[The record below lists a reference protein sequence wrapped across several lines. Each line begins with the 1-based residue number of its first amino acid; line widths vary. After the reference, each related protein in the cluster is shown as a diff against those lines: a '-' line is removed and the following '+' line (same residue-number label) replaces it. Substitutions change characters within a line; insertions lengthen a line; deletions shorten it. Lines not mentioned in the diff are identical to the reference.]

1 MNYDR
6 SMTEYDAIVGAGIH
20 LLLHSELEKLRE
32 ANITVTSMA
41 RVLKTD
47 HSNHCS
53 VYSHIS
59 VRGTASGL
67 KINSDSLLP
76 SANTELLVKWS
87 DAAELIKDDDF
98 YAQYIHEF
106 NRKPEKEITKMIVPN
121 SRISPADP
129 DKPVTDEYLRALNL
143 NKKIIVSA
151 QLAQQNLYE
160 MCAGFK
166 EMRDSKLYKELGYSD
181 FGEYCEQETGIKRRQ
196 VYNYIAVVERLSEDF
211 VHSSA
216 QIGVKKLSL
225 LATLDEEER
234 EQITSGTDLESA
246 TVKQLE
252 QQIKQLRADKD
263 KAVAE
268 KSAAEADLALKSD
281 TIAALEKTRDTLD
294 QRATALEK
302 QIKELE
308 SRPIEVVT
316 ETVEKIPDNYINVS
330 AYEKLVAQNNAEREQ
345 AEAEY
350 LALKR
355 QLGEVER
362 QLEEERSKPAPAAEA
377 DDTAVFNA
385 LVDMVT
391 DALEKLETFVLT
403 TDNKFTKR
411 YDQLLKSYMTGT
423 EQ

>member
-1 MNYDR
+1 
-6 SMTEYDAIVGAGIH
+6 
-20 LLLHSELEKLRE
+20 
-32 ANITVTSMA
+32 
-41 RVLKTD
+41 
-47 HSNHCS
+47 
-53 VYSHIS
+53 
-59 VRGTASGL
+59 
-67 KINSDSLLP
+67 
-76 SANTELLVKWS
+76 
-87 DAAELIKDDDF
+87 
-98 YAQYIHEF
+98 
-106 NRKPEKEITKMIVPN
+106 MIVPN

-181 FGEYCEQETGIKRRQ
+181 FGEYCEQETGFKRSQ
-196 VYNYIAVVERLSEDF
+196 VYSYIAVAEKLPPDF
-211 VHSSA
+211 VQSTG
-216 QIGVKKLSL
+216 QIGVQKLYL
-225 LATLDEEER
+225 LAKISEEER

-308 SRPIEVVT
+308 NRPIEVVT
-316 ETVEKIPDNYINVS
+316 ETVEKIPDNYIDVS

-345 AEAEY
+345 AESEY

-362 QLEEERSKPAPAAEA
+362 QLEEERSKPAPTAPAGDARPA
-377 DDTAVFNA
+377 DDTAAFNA
-385 LVDMVT
+385 YLKSAY
-391 DALEKLETFVLT
+391 DALNRLVEYIKGQNNETYSQKVVKLIDSV
-403 TDNKFTKR
+403 
-411 YDQLLKSYMTGT
+411 KSSIGGT
-423 EQ
+423 V

>member
-1 MNYDR
+1 
-6 SMTEYDAIVGAGIH
+6 
-20 LLLHSELEKLRE
+20 
-32 ANITVTSMA
+32 
-41 RVLKTD
+41 
-47 HSNHCS
+47 
-53 VYSHIS
+53 
-59 VRGTASGL
+59 
-67 KINSDSLLP
+67 
-76 SANTELLVKWS
+76 
-87 DAAELIKDDDF
+87 
-98 YAQYIHEF
+98 
-106 NRKPEKEITKMIVPN
+106 MIVPN
-121 SRISPADP
+121 SRITPADP

-143 NKKIIVSA
+143 NTKIIVSA

-181 FGEYCEQETGIKRRQ
+181 FGEYCEQETGFKRSQ
-196 VYNYIAVVERLSEDF
+196 AYNYIAIAEKLPTDF
-211 VHSSA
+211 VHSSG
-216 QIGVKKLSL
+216 QIGVKKLTL
-225 LATLDEEER
+225 LTTLSEEER

-281 TIAALEKTRDTLD
+281 TIAALEKTRDALD

-316 ETVEKIPDNYINVS
+316 ETVEKIPENYIDIS

>member
-1 MNYDR
+1 
-6 SMTEYDAIVGAGIH
+6 
-20 LLLHSELEKLRE
+20 
-32 ANITVTSMA
+32 
-41 RVLKTD
+41 
-47 HSNHCS
+47 
-53 VYSHIS
+53 
-59 VRGTASGL
+59 
-67 KINSDSLLP
+67 
-76 SANTELLVKWS
+76 
-87 DAAELIKDDDF
+87 
-98 YAQYIHEF
+98 
-106 NRKPEKEITKMIVPN
+106 MIVPN

-143 NKKIIVSA
+143 NTKIIVSA

-166 EMRDSKLYKELGYSD
+166 EMRDSRLYKELGYGTFED
-181 FGEYCEQETGIKRRQ
+181 YCEQEAGFKRAQ
-196 VYNYIAVVERLSEDF
+196 VYKYIAIIEKLPADF
-211 VHSSA
+211 VSPGR
-216 QIGVKKLSL
+216 QIGIRKLYL
-225 LATLDEEER
+225 LASLDEEER

-308 SRPIEVVT
+308 NRPIEVVT
-316 ETVEKIPDNYINVS
+316 ETVEKIPDNYIDVS

-345 AEAEY
+345 AESEY

-362 QLEEERSKPAPAAEA
+362 QLEEERSKPAPTAPA
-377 DDTAVFNA
+377 DDTAAFNA
-385 LVDMVT
+385 YLKSAY
-391 DALEKLETFVLT
+391 DALSRLVEYVNVQKNETYSQKAVKLIDSV
-403 TDNKFTKR
+403 
-411 YDQLLKSYMTGT
+411 KSSIGGT
-423 EQ
+423 V

>member
-1 MNYDR
+1 
-6 SMTEYDAIVGAGIH
+6 
-20 LLLHSELEKLRE
+20 
-32 ANITVTSMA
+32 
-41 RVLKTD
+41 
-47 HSNHCS
+47 
-53 VYSHIS
+53 
-59 VRGTASGL
+59 
-67 KINSDSLLP
+67 
-76 SANTELLVKWS
+76 
-87 DAAELIKDDDF
+87 
-98 YAQYIHEF
+98 
-106 NRKPEKEITKMIVPN
+106 MIVPN

-143 NKKIIVSA
+143 NTKIIVSA

-166 EMRDSKLYKELGYSD
+166 EMRDSRLYKELGYSD
-181 FGEYCEQETGIKRRQ
+181 FGEYCEQETGFKRSQ
-196 VYNYIAVVERLSEDF
+196 VYNYISIVEKLPADF
-211 VHSSA
+211 VQSIG
-216 QIGVKKLSL
+216 QIGMTKVLLLTNLS
-225 LATLDEEER
+225 EEER

-281 TIAALEKTRDTLD
+281 TIAALEKTRDALD

-316 ETVEKIPDNYINVS
+316 ETVEKIPENYIDIS

-355 QLGEVER
+355 QLGEAER

-377 DDTAVFNA
+377 DDGEVFKA
-385 LVDMVT
+385 YFKSAY
-391 DALEKLETFVLT
+391 DALNRLVEYINGQKNETYSQKAVRLI
-403 TDNKFTKR
+403 DSV
-411 YDQLLKSYMTGT
+411 KSSIGGT
-423 EQ
+423 V

>member
-1 MNYDR
+1 
-6 SMTEYDAIVGAGIH
+6 
-20 LLLHSELEKLRE
+20 
-32 ANITVTSMA
+32 
-41 RVLKTD
+41 
-47 HSNHCS
+47 
-53 VYSHIS
+53 
-59 VRGTASGL
+59 
-67 KINSDSLLP
+67 
-76 SANTELLVKWS
+76 
-87 DAAELIKDDDF
+87 
-98 YAQYIHEF
+98 
-106 NRKPEKEITKMIVPN
+106 MIIPN
-121 SRISPADP
+121 KRISPADEA
-129 DKPVTDEYLRALNL
+129 KPVTDNYLRALNL

-181 FGEYCEQETGIKRRQ
+181 FGDYCEQETGIKRRQ
-196 VYNYIAVVERLSEDF
+196 VYNYIAVVEKLSEDF

-225 LATLDEEER
+225 LATLDDEER
-234 EQITSGTDLESA
+234 EQITSATDLESA

-281 TIAALEKTRDTLD
+281 TIAALEKTKETLD

-308 SRPIEVVT
+308 NRPIEVVT
-316 ETVEKIPDNYINVS
+316 ETVEKIPDNYIDVS

-345 AEAEY
+345 AESEY

-362 QLEEERSKPAPAAEA
+362 QLEEERSKPAPTAPA

-385 LVDMVT
+385 YLKSAY
-391 DALEKLETFVLT
+391 DALNRLVEYINGQNNETYSQKAVKLIDSV
-403 TDNKFTKR
+403 
-411 YDQLLKSYMTGT
+411 KSSIGGT
-423 EQ
+423 V

>member
-1 MNYDR
+1 
-6 SMTEYDAIVGAGIH
+6 
-20 LLLHSELEKLRE
+20 
-32 ANITVTSMA
+32 
-41 RVLKTD
+41 
-47 HSNHCS
+47 
-53 VYSHIS
+53 
-59 VRGTASGL
+59 
-67 KINSDSLLP
+67 
-76 SANTELLVKWS
+76 
-87 DAAELIKDDDF
+87 
-98 YAQYIHEF
+98 
-106 NRKPEKEITKMIVPN
+106 MIVPN

-181 FGEYCEQETGIKRRQ
+181 FGDYCEQETGIKRRQ
-196 VYNYIAVVERLSEDF
+196 VYNYIAIIERLPTDF
-211 VHSSA
+211 VQPVA
-216 QIGVKKLSL
+216 QIGMRKLLILSNL
-225 LATLDEEER
+225 SEEER

-281 TIAALEKTRDTLD
+281 TIAALEKTKETLD

-308 SRPIEVVT
+308 NRPIEVVT
-316 ETVEKIPDNYINVS
+316 ETVEKIPDNYIDVS

-345 AEAEY
+345 AESEY

-362 QLEEERSKPAPAAEA
+362 QLEEERSKPAPTAPA
-377 DDTAVFNA
+377 DDTAAFNA
-385 LVDMVT
+385 YLKSAY
-391 DALEKLETFVLT
+391 DALSRLVEYVNVQKNETYSQKAVKLIDSV
-403 TDNKFTKR
+403 
-411 YDQLLKSYMTGT
+411 KSSIGGT
-423 EQ
+423 V

>member
-1 MNYDR
+1 
-6 SMTEYDAIVGAGIH
+6 
-20 LLLHSELEKLRE
+20 
-32 ANITVTSMA
+32 
-41 RVLKTD
+41 
-47 HSNHCS
+47 
-53 VYSHIS
+53 
-59 VRGTASGL
+59 
-67 KINSDSLLP
+67 
-76 SANTELLVKWS
+76 
-87 DAAELIKDDDF
+87 
-98 YAQYIHEF
+98 
-106 NRKPEKEITKMIVPN
+106 MIVPN

-181 FGEYCEQETGIKRRQ
+181 FGEYCEQETGFKRSQ
-196 VYNYIAVVERLSEDF
+196 VYSYIAVAEKLPPDF
-211 VHSSA
+211 VQSTG
-216 QIGVKKLSL
+216 QIGVQKLYL
-225 LATLDEEER
+225 LAKISEEER

-316 ETVEKIPDNYINVS
+316 ETVEKVPDNYIDVS

-345 AEAEY
+345 AESEY

-362 QLEEERSKPAPAAEA
+362 QLEEERSKPAPTAPTAPA
-377 DDTAVFNA
+377 DDTAAFNA
-385 LVDMVT
+385 YLKSAY
-391 DALEKLETFVLT
+391 DALSRLVEYTNGQNNETYSQKVIKLIDSV
-403 TDNKFTKR
+403 
-411 YDQLLKSYMTGT
+411 KSSIGGT
-423 EQ
+423 V

>member
-1 MNYDR
+1 
-6 SMTEYDAIVGAGIH
+6 
-20 LLLHSELEKLRE
+20 
-32 ANITVTSMA
+32 
-41 RVLKTD
+41 
-47 HSNHCS
+47 
-53 VYSHIS
+53 
-59 VRGTASGL
+59 
-67 KINSDSLLP
+67 
-76 SANTELLVKWS
+76 
-87 DAAELIKDDDF
+87 
-98 YAQYIHEF
+98 
-106 NRKPEKEITKMIVPN
+106 MIVPN
-121 SRISPADP
+121 NRISPADP

-143 NKKIIVSA
+143 NTKIIVSA

-225 LATLDEEER
+225 LATLDDEER
-234 EQITSGTDLESA
+234 EQITSATDLESA

-308 SRPIEVVT
+308 NRPIEVVT
-316 ETVEKIPDNYINVS
+316 ETVEKVPDNYIDVS

-345 AEAEY
+345 AESEY

-362 QLEEERSKPAPAAEA
+362 QLEEERSKPAPTAPA
-377 DDTAVFNA
+377 DDTAAFNA
-385 LVDMVT
+385 YLKSAY
-391 DALEKLETFVLT
+391 DALSRLVEYVNVQKNETYSQKAVKLIDSV
-403 TDNKFTKR
+403 
-411 YDQLLKSYMTGT
+411 KSSIGGT
-423 EQ
+423 V

>member
-1 MNYDR
+1 
-6 SMTEYDAIVGAGIH
+6 
-20 LLLHSELEKLRE
+20 
-32 ANITVTSMA
+32 
-41 RVLKTD
+41 
-47 HSNHCS
+47 
-53 VYSHIS
+53 
-59 VRGTASGL
+59 
-67 KINSDSLLP
+67 
-76 SANTELLVKWS
+76 
-87 DAAELIKDDDF
+87 
-98 YAQYIHEF
+98 
-106 NRKPEKEITKMIVPN
+106 MIVPN

-129 DKPVTDEYLRALNL
+129 ETPVTDEYLRALNL

-166 EMRDSKLYKELGYSD
+166 EMRDSKLYKELGYSTFED
-181 FGEYCEQETGIKRRQ
+181 YCEQEAGFKRSQ
-196 VYNYIAVVERLSEDF
+196 VYKYIAIIEKLPADF
-211 VHSSA
+211 VSPGR
-216 QIGVKKLSL
+216 QIGIRKLYL
-225 LATLDEEER
+225 LASLDEEER
-234 EQITSGTDLESA
+234 EQITSATDLESA

-281 TIAALEKTRDTLD
+281 TIAALEKTKETLD

-308 SRPIEVVT
+308 NRPIEVVT

-345 AEAEY
+345 AESEY

-362 QLEEERSKPAPAAEA
+362 QLEEERSKPAPTAPA
-377 DDTAVFNA
+377 DDTAAFNA
-385 LVDMVT
+385 YLKSAY
-391 DALEKLETFVLT
+391 DALNRLVEYINGQNNETYSQKAVKLIDSV
-403 TDNKFTKR
+403 
-411 YDQLLKSYMTGT
+411 KSSIGGT
-423 EQ
+423 V

>member
-1 MNYDR
+1 
-6 SMTEYDAIVGAGIH
+6 
-20 LLLHSELEKLRE
+20 
-32 ANITVTSMA
+32 
-41 RVLKTD
+41 
-47 HSNHCS
+47 
-53 VYSHIS
+53 
-59 VRGTASGL
+59 
-67 KINSDSLLP
+67 
-76 SANTELLVKWS
+76 
-87 DAAELIKDDDF
+87 
-98 YAQYIHEF
+98 
-106 NRKPEKEITKMIVPN
+106 MIVPN
-121 SRISPADP
+121 NRISPADP

-166 EMRDSKLYKELGYSD
+166 EMRDIKLYKELGYSD

-281 TIAALEKTRDTLD
+281 TIAALEKTKDTLD
-294 QRATALEK
+294 QRTTALEK

-308 SRPIEVVT
+308 NRPIEVVT
-316 ETVEKIPDNYINVS
+316 ETVEKIPENYIDVS
-330 AYEKLVAQNNAEREQ
+330 AYEKLVTQNNAEREQ

-362 QLEEERSKPAPAAEA
+362 QLEEERSKPAPTAPA
-377 DDTAVFNA
+377 DDTAAFNA
-385 LVDMVT
+385 YLKSAY
-391 DALEKLETFVLT
+391 DALSRLVEYVNVQKNETYSQKAVKLIDSV
-403 TDNKFTKR
+403 
-411 YDQLLKSYMTGT
+411 KSSIGGT
-423 EQ
+423 V

>member
-1 MNYDR
+1 
-6 SMTEYDAIVGAGIH
+6 
-20 LLLHSELEKLRE
+20 
-32 ANITVTSMA
+32 
-41 RVLKTD
+41 
-47 HSNHCS
+47 
-53 VYSHIS
+53 
-59 VRGTASGL
+59 
-67 KINSDSLLP
+67 
-76 SANTELLVKWS
+76 
-87 DAAELIKDDDF
+87 
-98 YAQYIHEF
+98 
-106 NRKPEKEITKMIVPN
+106 MIVPN
-121 SRISPADP
+121 NRISPADP

-196 VYNYIAVVERLSEDF
+196 VYNYITIIEKLPTDF
-211 VHSSA
+211 VQPVA
-216 QIGVKKLSL
+216 QIGMRKLLILSNL
-225 LATLDEEER
+225 SEEER
-234 EQITSGTDLESA
+234 EQITSATDLESA

-308 SRPIEVVT
+308 NRPIEVVT
-316 ETVEKIPDNYINVS
+316 ETVEKIPDNYIDVS

-345 AEAEY
+345 AESEY

-362 QLEEERSKPAPAAEA
+362 QLEEERSKPAPTAPADNTAA
-377 DDTAVFNA
+377 FNA
-385 LVDMVT
+385 YLKSAY
-391 DALEKLETFVLT
+391 DALSRLVEYVNVQKNETYSQKAVKLIDSV
-403 TDNKFTKR
+403 
-411 YDQLLKSYMTGT
+411 KSSIGGT
-423 EQ
+423 V

>member
-1 MNYDR
+1 
-6 SMTEYDAIVGAGIH
+6 
-20 LLLHSELEKLRE
+20 
-32 ANITVTSMA
+32 
-41 RVLKTD
+41 
-47 HSNHCS
+47 
-53 VYSHIS
+53 
-59 VRGTASGL
+59 
-67 KINSDSLLP
+67 
-76 SANTELLVKWS
+76 
-87 DAAELIKDDDF
+87 
-98 YAQYIHEF
+98 
-106 NRKPEKEITKMIVPN
+106 MIVPN

-181 FGEYCEQETGIKRRQ
+181 FGDYCEQETGIKRRQ
-196 VYNYIAVVERLSEDF
+196 VYNYITIIEKLPTDF
-211 VHSSA
+211 VQPVA
-216 QIGVKKLSL
+216 QIGMRKLLILSNL
-225 LATLDEEER
+225 SEEER
-234 EQITSGTDLESA
+234 EQITSATDLESA

-308 SRPIEVVT
+308 NRPIEVVT

-345 AEAEY
+345 AESEY

-362 QLEEERSKPAPAAEA
+362 QLEEERSKPAPTAPA
-377 DDTAVFNA
+377 DDTAAFNA
-385 LVDMVT
+385 YLKSAY
-391 DALEKLETFVLT
+391 DALSRLVEYVNEQKNETYSQKAVKLIDSV
-403 TDNKFTKR
+403 
-411 YDQLLKSYMTGT
+411 KSSIGGT
-423 EQ
+423 V

>member
-1 MNYDR
+1 
-6 SMTEYDAIVGAGIH
+6 
-20 LLLHSELEKLRE
+20 
-32 ANITVTSMA
+32 
-41 RVLKTD
+41 
-47 HSNHCS
+47 
-53 VYSHIS
+53 
-59 VRGTASGL
+59 
-67 KINSDSLLP
+67 
-76 SANTELLVKWS
+76 
-87 DAAELIKDDDF
+87 
-98 YAQYIHEF
+98 
-106 NRKPEKEITKMIVPN
+106 MIVPN

-181 FGEYCEQETGIKRRQ
+181 FGDYCEQETGIKRRQ
-196 VYNYIAVVERLSEDF
+196 VYNYITIIEKLPTDF
-211 VHSSA
+211 VQPVA
-216 QIGVKKLSL
+216 QIGMRKLLILSNL
-225 LATLDEEER
+225 SEEER
-234 EQITSGTDLESA
+234 EQITSATDLESA

-308 SRPIEVVT
+308 NRPIEVVT
-316 ETVEKIPDNYINVS
+316 ETVEKIPENYIDVS

-345 AEAEY
+345 AESEY

-362 QLEEERSKPAPAAEA
+362 QLEEERSKPAPTAPA
-377 DDTAVFNA
+377 DDTAAFNA
-385 LVDMVT
+385 YLKSAY
-391 DALEKLETFVLT
+391 DALSRLVEYVNVQKNETYSQKAVKLIDSV
-403 TDNKFTKR
+403 
-411 YDQLLKSYMTGT
+411 KSSIGGT
-423 EQ
+423 V

>member
-1 MNYDR
+1 
-6 SMTEYDAIVGAGIH
+6 
-20 LLLHSELEKLRE
+20 
-32 ANITVTSMA
+32 
-41 RVLKTD
+41 
-47 HSNHCS
+47 
-53 VYSHIS
+53 
-59 VRGTASGL
+59 
-67 KINSDSLLP
+67 
-76 SANTELLVKWS
+76 
-87 DAAELIKDDDF
+87 
-98 YAQYIHEF
+98 
-106 NRKPEKEITKMIVPN
+106 MIVPN
-121 SRISPADP
+121 NRISPADP
-129 DKPVTDEYLRALNL
+129 ETPVTDEYLRALNL

-181 FGEYCEQETGIKRRQ
+181 FGDYCEQETGIKRRQ
-196 VYNYIAVVERLSEDF
+196 VYNYIAVVEKLSEDF

-225 LATLDEEER
+225 LATLDDEER
-234 EQITSGTDLESA
+234 EQITSATDLESA

-281 TIAALEKTRDTLD
+281 TIAALEKTKETLD

-308 SRPIEVVT
+308 NRPIEVVT
-316 ETVEKIPDNYINVS
+316 ETVEKIPDNYIDVS

-345 AEAEY
+345 AESEY

-362 QLEEERSKPAPAAEA
+362 QLEEERSKPAPTAPA
-377 DDTAVFNA
+377 DDTATFNA
-385 LVDMVT
+385 YLKSAY
-391 DALEKLETFVLT
+391 DALNRLVEYINGQNNETYSQKAVKLIDSV
-403 TDNKFTKR
+403 
-411 YDQLLKSYMTGT
+411 KSSIGGT
-423 EQ
+423 V

>member
-1 MNYDR
+1 
-6 SMTEYDAIVGAGIH
+6 
-20 LLLHSELEKLRE
+20 
-32 ANITVTSMA
+32 
-41 RVLKTD
+41 
-47 HSNHCS
+47 
-53 VYSHIS
+53 
-59 VRGTASGL
+59 
-67 KINSDSLLP
+67 
-76 SANTELLVKWS
+76 
-87 DAAELIKDDDF
+87 
-98 YAQYIHEF
+98 
-106 NRKPEKEITKMIVPN
+106 MIVPN

-181 FGEYCEQETGIKRRQ
+181 FGDYCEQETGIKRRQ
-196 VYNYIAVVERLSEDF
+196 VYNYITIIEKLPTDF
-211 VHSSA
+211 VQPVA
-216 QIGVKKLSL
+216 QIGMRKLLILSNL
-225 LATLDEEER
+225 SEEER
-234 EQITSGTDLESA
+234 EQITSATDLESA

-281 TIAALEKTRDTLD
+281 TIAALEKTKDTLD
-294 QRATALEK
+294 QRTTALEK

-308 SRPIEVVT
+308 NRPIEVVT
-316 ETVEKIPDNYINVS
+316 ETVEKIPENYIDVS

-345 AEAEY
+345 AESEY

-362 QLEEERSKPAPAAEA
+362 QLEEERSKPAPTAPA
-377 DDTAVFNA
+377 DDTAAFNA
-385 LVDMVT
+385 YLKSAY
-391 DALEKLETFVLT
+391 DALSRLVEYVNVQKNETYSQKAVKLIDSV
-403 TDNKFTKR
+403 
-411 YDQLLKSYMTGT
+411 KSSIGGT
-423 EQ
+423 V